1 MKPVLHPILAKDISA
16 LHMHGIKHGFFT
28 RQGGISKGLYH
39 SLNVGQSSYDQPE
52 HIAQNR
58 ILIAHYFGIEE
69 KNLVTVNQIHSCEVA
84 VIDQSLRSKSLTADA
99 LVTTT
104 QNLIIGVLTADCG
117 PILFTDPQAGVIAA
131 THAGWRGSLNG
142 IIEKT
147 ISVMEKQGAKR
158 QSITAVL
165 GPCIGPCHYEV
176 TEEFYDQFI
185 SCKSKF
191 QKYFAKTDKK
201 NHFYFNLWAFIMD
214 KLQETGVHASC
225 LEICTYQDEQRFF
238 SYRRTIH
245 RNEPDYG
252 RQISAIML
260 KNKR

>member
-1 MKPVLHPILAKDISA
+1 MKPTPHPILAKNLST
-16 LHMHGIKHGFFT
+16 LHTHGIKHGFFT
-28 RQGGISKGLYH
+28 RQSGVSKNLYH
-39 SLNVGQSSYDQPE
+39 SLNVGKSSNDQPE
-52 HIAQNR
+52 HIVQNR
-58 ILIAHYFGIEE
+58 LLIADYFSIEVQ
-69 KNLVTVNQIHSCEVA
+69 NLVTVNQIHSCNVVVA
-84 VIDQSLRSKSLTADA
+84 HQAIIGEPPKADA

-104 QNLIIGVLTADCG
+104 PGLVIGVLTADCG
-117 PILFTDPQAGVIAA
+117 PILFADPQAGVIAA

-147 ISVMEKQGAKR
+147 IAVMEKHGAKR

-176 TEEFYDQFI
+176 TSEFYNQFME
-185 SCKSKF
+185 CHSKF
-191 QKYFAKTDKK
+191 QKYFLKTEKV
-201 NHFYFNLWAFIMD
+201 NHFRFNLWAFIINQL
-214 KLQETGVHASC
+214 KEAGVNASC
-225 LEICTYQDEQRFF
+225 VELCTYQDEQRFF
-238 SYRRTIH
+238 SYRRAIH